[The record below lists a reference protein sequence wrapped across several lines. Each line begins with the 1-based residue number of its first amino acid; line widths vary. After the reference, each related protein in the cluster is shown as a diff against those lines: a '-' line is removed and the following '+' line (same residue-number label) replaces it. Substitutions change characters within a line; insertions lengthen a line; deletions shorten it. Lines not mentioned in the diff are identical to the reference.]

1 MSPSVQLAVSSTLR
15 PGGAAA
21 VFMTVSA
28 VLSALLLPGCAPSR
42 ETRDVGAVSVP
53 APEPAP
59 APAETPAFS
68 TEDVAPSSSG
78 GTVSPSTTPAER
90 ALALG
95 TSAVGRVGSSMTGD
109 RDLAALR
116 EARPEPPA
124 RTPLG
129 SQVERLLSQAAAA
142 LAAGD
147 PARGLDLAEEASRL
161 SPNRT
166 EPLEVMLLSHLATGS
181 PDEVRATIRAIGAID
196 PASAVWRVFEGLE
209 AARRGDDEQVCA
221 SLAWLVGRGAVER
234 RGAAIPVPT
243 RTGELEEQFA
253 LSALGL
259 GYPSAAL
266 EALDVLLSAPRLD
279 ERVVFRA
286 SMLRADALPQLSRD
300 EEARR
305 VLAEIIARADGGGAS
320 ADQVVDDVRVAMKAL
335 ARLRLDSLAAN
346 DDGFPRELA
355 GEFAALAPGADAGLL
370 YLRLASLDD
379 GTRGAVYAALDAIDA
394 GSARVSPA
402 SPAEVVRRTSLR
414 DADLADLAVLSSAPC
429 ATFAD
434 IREIIRSVAR
444 ARGAD
449 SVIALARDAVGRDP
463 DRLESVVTAVLASG
477 LDLAAIMEAIDRADA
492 GAPRDA
498 VRSRVIAKFA
508 SPEEG
513 FLVADAARSRDRA
526 SGPALA
532 ACVLAAAE
540 FGDGVL
546 VLEIDDEASSLKPSI
561 AGSLAAAALQID
573 DTRRAFA
580 RAAQLDDGASAA
592 QDLTRALAAVD
603 AGLGGSA
610 SDSLLWRSFLRP
622 RTRCGAQSDLVAS
635 LIRSAREPDGNSEPL
650 AAEMIALAE
659 ELEPGAGV
667 LEIMAGRVRPPQ
679 GRRGVDV
686 DAWAVAVA
694 RDAPASPL
702 RRQHAVTRLAGSDP
716 LSAGRAVQALDGPGA
731 RTTELLARFDAAA
744 LADPM
749 SRAREDSRR
758 AGLRPRTPDA
768 LVAQAGGALRAGDF
782 EGAIG
787 AIEALAVKP
796 SGVIPER
803 TVRGAL
809 RLCSALAQE
818 DSASDA
824 RLRTVLPQLLARTA
838 RCGLSEIEA
847 VVSLAAVLDVSAQE
861 ATLIATMIGRT
872 ARFDVVAAD
881 GAIDPAKLE
890 RHRRECSAVFT
901 RLVERDGDPFL
912 LSQVAKALA
921 YESRLLP
928 ELRAFHGSSA
938 VALSAA
944 SGDGAEQTV
953 SLMDSLAADGV
964 ALFAREGEPA
974 PSVAESL
981 FRASSAFSMVGDESG
996 SEELLREVIRRDPA
1010 LAVALNNL
1018 AFTRISAGE
1027 FDAEVVELAE
1037 RAASLAPSDPS
1048 VLDTLGWARY
1058 HAGRFRDDA
1067 KGPGAIT
1074 LLRQALR
1081 ISPDD
1086 PSLET
1091 LDHLGDALWR
1101 AGDQEGAL
1109 KCWQQVEQVA
1119 ALRYP
1124 PEQMARNVI
1133 EFQRREFGVRLVDP
1147 VEYVK
1152 RQYLRVVARAEV
1164 KLEEVAKGNPPS
1176 VAECLGLR

>member
-1 MSPSVQLAVSSTLR
+1 MIPTVRTSVSSARRL
-15 PGGAAA
+15 GGAP
-21 VFMTVSA
+21 VVGMTVFA
-28 VLSALLLPGCAPSR
+28 ALAAILLPGCGPSR
-42 ETRDVGAVSVP
+42 KARDAGAVP
-53 APEPAP
+53 AS
-59 APAETPAFS
+59 AETPPFR
-68 TEDVAPSSSG
+68 TEDVAPPSSDAA
-78 GTVSPSTTPAER
+78 VSQRATPSER
-90 ALALG
+90 ARSLG
-95 TSAVGRVGSSMTGD
+95 AGAVGRIGSGAMGD

-116 EARPEPPA
+116 GARPEAPA
-124 RTPLG
+124 RSPLG

-147 PARGLDLAEEASRL
+147 SARGLDLAAEAAQL
-161 SPNRT
+161 APNRT
-166 EPLEVMLLSHLATGS
+166 EPLEVILLCHLATGS

-196 PASAVWRVFEGLE
+196 PTSAVWSVFEGLE

-221 SLAWLVGRGAVER
+221 SLAWLVGRGAIER

-243 RTGELEEQFA
+243 RIGELEEQFA
-253 LSALGL
+253 LSALSL
-259 GYPSAAL
+259 GYPGAAL
-266 EALDVLLSAPRLD
+266 EALDTLLLAPRLD
-279 ERVVFRA
+279 ERVVLRA
-286 SMLRADALPQLSRD
+286 SMLRADALAALSRD

-305 VLAEIIARADGGGAS
+305 ALSEIIARADGGGMS
-320 ADQVVDDVRVAMKAL
+320 VDQAVGDVRAAIRAL
-335 ARLRLDSLAAN
+335 ARLRLDRLAAN
-346 DDGFPRELA
+346 DGAFPRELA
-355 GEFAALAPGADAGLL
+355 VEIAALAPGADAGLV
-370 YLRLASLDD
+370 YLRLASLDAT
-379 GTRGAVYAALDAIDA
+379 TRGAVLAALDVVEA
-394 GSARVSPA
+394 GAGRDSA
-402 SPAEVVRRTSLR
+402 SPGEIVRRTSLR
-414 DADLADLAVLSSAPC
+414 DADPADVAVLASSPC

-434 IREIIRSVAR
+434 ILEIVRSIAR

-449 SVIALARDAVGRDP
+449 SVIAVARDAVARDP
-463 DRLESVVTAVLASG
+463 DRLESVVTALLASG
-477 LDLAAIMEAIDRADA
+477 LDLGAIMDAIDRAEA

-498 VRSRVIAKFA
+498 IRSRIVAKFA
-508 SPEEG
+508 SPEEA

-540 FGDGVL
+540 LGDSVL

-561 AGSLAAAALQID
+561 AGSLAAAALRID
-573 DTRRAFA
+573 DTRRALA
-580 RAAQLDDGASAA
+580 RAAQVDDGARAA
-592 QDLTRALAAVD
+592 RDLAGALAAVD
-603 AGLGGSA
+603 ARPAGAA
-610 SDSLLWRSFLRP
+610 SDPMLWRSLVRP
-622 RTRCGAQSDLVAS
+622 RTRCGVQSDLVAS
-635 LIRSAREPDGNSEPL
+635 LLRAAREPGGNSEPL

-667 LEIMAGRVRPPQ
+667 LEIMAGRTRPPQ

-686 DAWAVAVA
+686 DAWALAIV

-702 RRQHAVTRLAGSDP
+702 RRQHAVMRFATSDSP
-716 LSAGRAVQALDGPGA
+716 AAVRALRSIDGPGA
-731 RTTELLARFDAAA
+731 RTPELLARCDAEV
-744 LADPM
+744 LADPT
-749 SRAREDSRR
+749 SRAREDARR
-758 AGLRPRTPDA
+758 AAIRPRTPDA
-768 LVAQAGGALRAGDF
+768 LVAQADAALRSGEF
-782 EGAIG
+782 ERAIG
-787 AIEALAVKP
+787 SIEALAVKS

-803 TVRGAL
+803 TVRTAL

-818 DSASDA
+818 DSASEV

-838 RCGLSEIEA
+838 RCGLPEIEA
-847 VVSLAAVLDVSAQE
+847 AVSLAATLGVSAQE
-861 ATLIATMIGRT
+861 ATLVATMIGRT
-872 ARFDVVAAD
+872 ARFDVTADD

-890 RHRRECSAVFT
+890 RHRRECSALFT

-921 YESRLLP
+921 YEPRLAS
-928 ELRAFHGSSA
+928 ELRAFHGGA
-938 VALSAA
+938 AIALGAA
-944 SGDGAEQTV
+944 SGDGAEQTI
-953 SLMDSLAADGV
+953 SLVDALAADGV

-974 PSVAESL
+974 PSAAESL

-996 SEELLREVIRRDPA
+996 SQELLREVIRRDPT
-1010 LAVALNNL
+1010 LAVAFNNL
-1018 AFTRISAGE
+1018 TFTRISAGE
-1027 FDAEVVELAE
+1027 FDAEVVAFAE

-1109 KCWQQVEQVA
+1109 KCWQQVAQVA
-1119 ALRYP
+1119 SLRYP

-1152 RQYLRVVARAEV
+1152 RQYLRVVARAEA